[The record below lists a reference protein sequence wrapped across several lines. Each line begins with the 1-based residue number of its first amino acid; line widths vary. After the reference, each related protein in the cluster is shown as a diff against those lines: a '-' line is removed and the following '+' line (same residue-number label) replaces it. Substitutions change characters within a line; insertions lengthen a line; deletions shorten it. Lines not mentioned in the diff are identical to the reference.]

1 MVDRTALLG
10 AFEEYARAL
19 LSPYDV
25 GEMLYRLTDQVVEV
39 LDVDGA
45 GVSIARDG
53 RLAFLAATGSAVGT
67 VEAHQERAGD
77 GPCHDSFNH
86 GTQVRIDDLTANQ
99 RWPEHRD
106 IALETG
112 FKALAAVPMPAE
124 GRRIGALDL
133 YSVESHEWTDDEVRC
148 AQILANMATGYVL
161 NNLKLSESRNLTERL
176 QTALDTRIVV
186 EQAAGVL
193 CGRHDIDPPEAHDLL
208 RNHARTFGVSM
219 QDVCER
225 VITGK
230 LQL

>member
-1 MVDRTALLG
+1 MVDRAALLA

-39 LDVDGA
+39 LGVDGV
-45 GVSIARDG
+45 GVSIARRG
-53 RLAFLAATGSAVGT
+53 NLAFLAATSAAVGT
-67 VEAHQERAGD
+67 VEEHQETSGE
-77 GPCHDSFNH
+77 GPCHQSFLH
-86 GTQVRIDDLTANQ
+86 GTQVRIEDLTSSE

-106 IALETG
+106 LTLDNG
-112 FKALAAVPMPAE
+112 FKSLATVPMPVE
-124 GRRIGALDL
+124 GQRIGALDL
-133 YSVESHEWTDDEVRC
+133 YCTEPHAWTDEEIRA

-176 QTALDTRIVV
+176 QAALDTRIVV
-186 EQAAGVL
+186 EQATGVL
-193 CGRHDIDPPEAHDLL
+193 CGRHDIDPPEAHERL
-208 RNHARTFGVSM
+208 RHHARTFGVAM

-225 VITGK
+225 VIRGE